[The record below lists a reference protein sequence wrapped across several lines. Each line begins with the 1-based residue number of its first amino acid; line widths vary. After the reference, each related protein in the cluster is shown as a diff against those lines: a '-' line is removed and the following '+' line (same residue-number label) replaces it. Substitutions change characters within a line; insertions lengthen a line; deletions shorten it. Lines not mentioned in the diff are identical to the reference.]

1 MNVCHVYFNID
12 QSLLSLSFLFNMGCK
27 YVGPIASVDAP
38 STLSKVLSTLSTVDK
53 VEFDF
58 VASAY
63 WVKYRQQLVTYTKL

>member
-12 QSLLSLSFLFNMGCK
+12 QSLFSLSFLFNMGCK
-27 YVGPIASVDAP
+27 YVDRIASVDAP